1 VGGQSSESSGRQS
14 STPGTLSP
22 ITATLLSLFGGAP
35 GVSGGQFQPTS
46 LFGPGAAFTPQSFA
60 ALQGLLAGQPVSGA
74 ESAILGV
81 GPTTTSFNQ
90 AGFNQALAA
99 AQAAQAAQVGAQG
112 VGTVRRGGGTSK
124 GTFGTGI
131 PAAAGAPVTMPN
143 PADFTTTQAGAF
155 GQVPGFQELGL
166 ASALQSQSLLQQGAA
181 ALPGLLGGGTEAA
194 VAQARRG
201 FSQETLP
208 GILERAPG
216 FSSSDL
222 QRELS
227 RAGVDLETNIA
238 AMREQGDLARAGLI
252 TQQLP
257 QFAQAVGTNL
267 LDQAANVLGFGTVGR
282 EFLREVSPAGDA
294 FRVLTALQSLVGGLT
309 NVQLGTQQSKSGG
322 GGI

>member
-22 ITATLLSLFGGAP
+22 ITATLISLFGGAP
-35 GVSGGQFQPTS
+35 TASSGQFQPTA
-46 LFGPGAAFTPQSFA
+46 FAGPGAAFTPQSFA
-60 ALQGLLAGQPVSGA
+60 ALPGLLANQPA
-74 ESAILGV
+74 TATEQAF
-81 GPTTTSFNQ
+81 TS
-90 AGFNQALAA
+90 
-99 AQAAQAAQVGAQG
+99 
-112 VGTVRRGGGTSK
+112 
-124 GTFGTGI
+124 
-131 PAAAGAPVTMPN
+131 
-143 PADFTTTQAGAF
+143 
-155 GQVPGFQELGL
+155 PGFQALGGQQ
-166 ASALQSQSLLQQGAA
+166 ALLSQQILGQGAA
-181 ALPGLLGGGTEAA
+181 ALPGLLGGGSEAA

-201 FSQETLP
+201 FTQETLP
-208 GILERAPG
+208 SILERAPG

-252 TQQLP
+252 TGQLP

-294 FRVLTALQSLVGGLT
+294 FRVLSALQSLVGGLT
-309 NVQLGTQQSKSGG
+309 NAQFGTQESKSGG